1 MTTKILYVLVSTPND
16 YYLEQNLISA
26 YSLRYYNPDAN
37 ITIVVDRDSYN
48 GLVGKRAE
56 IKKYVTEFV
65 VVDCPKGFNGL
76 KKSRYIKT
84 NLRFFVSGDFLY
96 IDSDTVIAD
105 SLDEI
110 DTFDGDLGAVY
121 DSNRSLLISDSNSA
135 ADWYIISLSKQLE
148 WPSVV
153 GWPNYNGGVMFAR
166 DSELSYKYYKR
177 WYELWQES
185 SKKGVNLDMPAL
197 CRANVEMGGCIKEL
211 SGIWNCQIQRQG
223 LPLLPQAKIIHCFTG
238 GNVSMYSLCTE
249 RILNKVK
256 SQGYLDD
263 EVVGLIKN
271 ARTAFEVLTSIVTN
285 EEAQLVKYPIVQL
298 YFENYSL
305 FRILN
310 KFAEVWFKLFKGR
323 AFRYE

>member
-1 MTTKILYVLVSTPND
+1 MTTKCVYVLVSTPED

-37 ITIVVDRDSYN
+37 ITIVADRDSYN
-48 GLVGKRAE
+48 GLVGKRAD
-56 IKKYVTEFV
+56 IKKYISEFV

-84 NLRFFVSGDFLY
+84 NLRSIVEGDFLY

-105 SLDEI
+105 ALDEI
-110 DTFDGDLGAVY
+110 DTFEGDLGAVY
-121 DSNRSLLISDSNSA
+121 DSNRSLLISKSGSIADSYINS
-135 ADWYIISLSKQLE
+135 LTKQLE

-166 DSELSYKYYKR
+166 DSELARRYYRR

-185 SKKGVNLDMPAL
+185 SRKGVNLDMPAL

-211 SGIWNCQIQRQG
+211 PGIWNCQIQRQG
-223 LPLLPQAKIIHCFTG
+223 LPLLPHAKIIHCFTG

-249 RILNKVK
+249 RVLNKVK
-256 SQGYLDD
+256 SFGYLDNEIID
-263 EVVGLIKN
+263 LIKN
-271 ARTAFEVLTSIVTN
+271 AKTAFEISTAIVTSQ
-285 EEAQLVKYPIVQL
+285 EAKLVKYPIVQL
-298 YFENYSL
+298 FFENYTL
-305 FRILN
+305 FRVLN
-310 KFAEVWFKLFKGR
+310 KIAQLWFELFKKR
-323 AFRYE
+323 KFEY

>member
-1 MTTKILYVLVSTPND
+1 MITKCIYVLVSTPKD

-37 ITIVVDRDSYN
+37 ITIVADRDSYN

-56 IKKYVTEFV
+56 IKKYVTEFI
-65 VVDCPKGFNGL
+65 VVDCPEGFNGL

-84 NLRFFVSGDFLY
+84 NLRSFVKGNFLY
-96 IDSDTVIAD
+96 IDSDTVISDA
-105 SLDEI
+105 LDEI
-110 DTFDGDLGAVY
+110 DYFDGDLGAVY
-121 DSNRSLLISDSNSA
+121 DSNNKMLISDSGSFADSYINS
-135 ADWYIISLSKQLE
+135 LTKQLE
-148 WPSVV
+148 WPSVL
-153 GWPNYNGGVMFAR
+153 GWPNYNGGVVFAR
-166 DSELSYKYYKR
+166 DSEFAHRYYKK

-185 SKKGVNLDMPAL
+185 SRKGVDLDMPAL

-256 SQGYLDD
+256 SYGYLDS
-263 EVVGLIKN
+263 EIINLIKK
-271 ARTAFEVLTSIVTN
+271 AKTAFEVNTKIVTFQ
-285 EEAQLVKYPIVQL
+285 EAQLLKYPIVQVF
-298 YFENYSL
+298 FENYPL
-305 FRILN
+305 FRFLN
-310 KFAEVWFKLFKGR
+310 KIAEIWFVVFKGKR
-323 AFRYE
+323 FKYE